1 MALRASAA
9 LGHPPATPLDA
20 ARYLAEKGVF
30 TQEEA
35 AFFKKVVGFRNV
47 IVHQYLAVDVDLV
60 KRVLESREYRKV
72 LSLAEKIYKAV
83 QDP

>member
-1 MALRASAA
+1 MGGA
-9 LGHPPATPLDA
+9 GTPPSHA